1 MVRQRHYD
9 SQLKKLYKYL
19 LKIFEYIRNLVG
31 GGALVP
37 PPPAFKSRNIA
48 TARLL
53 AILPNVRN

>member
-1 MVRQRHYD
+1 MVKQRHYD

-19 LKIFEYIRNLVG
+19 VNIFEYIRNLGG

-37 PPPAFKSRNIA
+37 PPPDFKSRKIA